1 MGVVVLLPDEV
12 VGGDVGW
19 HYFLEVVFVHHQN
32 ILGGGEQGLMLEGEH
47 LFSLVNLFSFQ
58 KVESYNFERVLS
70 LDEIMIIS
78 GMRPYNESK
87 GLENLLVA
95 ERLSF
100 LLAVEVSL
108 LEGIFSSLSDILK
121 TLCSSV

>member
-1 MGVVVLLPDEV
+1 M
-12 VGGDVGW
+12 
-19 HYFLEVVFVHHQN
+19 
-32 ILGGGEQGLMLEGEH
+32 
-47 LFSLVNLFSFQ
+47 NLFSFQ
-58 KVESYNFERVLS
+58 MVESDNFERVLS